1 MRLIIKFILFLLL
14 FFNLLL
20 FNSYSEIINKINII
34 GNERVS
40 SETVEMFAKISINDD
55 INPNQVNNILK
66 NIYDSNFFEDVQ
78 VNLENGLLSII
89 VKEYPLIQNISYNG
103 IKANKIREPVLK
115 NLNLKPRSSF
125 NKILLEEDKNSVLTS
140 LRDLGYYFSS
150 VEILT
155 RDLKG
160 NKVDINFNINLG
172 KKAKIKKIKFIGD
185 KVFKDKKL
193 KNIIISE
200 EFKFWKVISG
210 KKYLNENIISLDTR
224 LLKNFY
230 LNKGYYNVKIN
241 SSFAKLITD
250 DSFELIFNID
260 AKNKIYF
267 NNLELI
273 LPTDY
278 NKENFSKLNTML
290 KNYEG
295 EIYSFKAI
303 ENILDEIDEI
313 TLLKQ
318 YQSIK
323 ASVNEKITD
332 DKIDLRFII
341 EETDKYFVEK
351 INIFGNNVTREN
363 VIRNQFEIDEGDP
376 FNEILH
382 KKTVNN
388 IKSLNFFK
396 NVKSEILPGT
406 DENNKI
412 INISIEEKPTGEIL
426 MGAGVGTSGG
436 SFAFGIKEN
445 NFLGKGISIKS
456 DLELTS
462 DSVKGLVSFV
472 NPNFLDSDKLV
483 SMSVEASE
491 LDNLKDFGYKTNKT
505 GFSVNTKFEYFD
517 KLFFG
522 IGTSN
527 YYEKIETNSTAS
539 TRQKSQE
546 GDYYD
551 SFLSLDFDYDNRNQK
566 FQTSKGFRS
575 YYSIDVPVISKTNS
589 LSNSYNY
596 NYYTE
601 LYDQNISTFS
611 FFLKNTMSITGDD
624 IKLSERLYIPSK
636 KLRGFERGK
645 VGPKDGKD
653 FIGGNSV
660 VAMNFAST
668 LPTILENSQNTDF
681 LIFMDVANIWG
692 VDYNSSLDSS
702 NKIRSSVGLGVDWF
716 TPIGPLNFSLAHPIT
731 KNTNDK
737 TETFRF
743 NLGTTF

>member
-1 MRLIIKFILFLLL
+1 MRLIIKSILFSL
-14 FFNLLL
+14 FFLNFPLV
-20 FNSYSEIINKINII
+20 NSYSEIVSKINII
-34 GNERVS
+34 GNQRVS
-40 SETVEMFAKISINDD
+40 SETVEMFARISINDD
-55 INPNQVNNILK
+55 INPNQLNQILK
-66 NIYDSNFFEDVQ
+66 NIYGSNFFENVQ
-78 VNLENGLLSII
+78 VNLNNGLLSII
-89 VKEYPLIQNISYNG
+89 VEEYPLIQNISYNG

-115 NLNLKPRSSF
+115 NLKLKPRSSF
-125 NKILLEEDKNSVLTS
+125 NKILLEEDRNSILIS

-155 RDLKG
+155 KNLKG

-200 EFKFWKVISG
+200 EFKFWKVLSG
-210 KKYLNENIISLDTR
+210 KKYLNENIINLDTR

-230 LNKGYYNVKIN
+230 LNKGYYNVEIN
-241 SSFAKLITD
+241 TSFAKQITN

-267 NNLELI
+267 NNLQLI
-273 LPTDY
+273 LPTDF

-295 EIYSFKAI
+295 EIYSFSVI
-303 ENILDEIDEI
+303 ENILDEIDGI

-323 ASVNEKITD
+323 ASVNEKITN
-332 DKIDLRFII
+332 DKIDLSFII
-341 EETDKYFVEK
+341 EKTDKYFVEK

-376 FNEILH
+376 FNEILY
-382 KKTVNN
+382 KKTINN

-396 NVKSEILPGT
+396 NVKSEILSGK

-426 MGAGVGTSGG
+426 MGAGIGTSGG

-456 DLELTS
+456 DLELTG
-462 DSVKGLVSFV
+462 DSVKGLISFV
-472 NPNFLDSDKLV
+472 NPNFLDSDKLI

-505 GFSVNTKFEYFD
+505 GFSASTKFEYYD
-517 KLFFG
+517 RLFFG
-522 IGTSN
+522 IGSSN

-551 SFLSLDFDYDNRNQK
+551 SFLSLNFDYDNRNQK

-575 YYSIDVPVISKTNS
+575 YYSIDIPVISKTNS
-589 LSNSYNY
+589 LSNSYDY

-636 KLRGFERGK
+636 KLRGFERSK

-660 VAMNFAST
+660 VAMNFTST
-668 LPTILENSQNTDF
+668 LPNILENSQNTDF

-692 VDYNSSLDSS
+692 VDYDSSLNSS
-702 NKIRSSVGLGVDWF
+702 NKIRSSVGIGVDWF
-716 TPIGPLNFSLAHPIT
+716 TQIGPLNFSLAHPIT
-731 KNTNDK
+731 KNTNDV